1 VREIGPVLE
10 VADAI
15 QIGARDMPGV
25 RTTEQ

>member
-15 QIGARDMPGV
+15 QIDARDMPGV